1 MICIFNLYIG
11 QSRCSRRYGK
21 LDHTPLHL
29 QSRKWRWNSFGLQTV
44 GVRRNFHW
52 YVSFA
57 LLEDDPKSM
66 NSKIT
71 CVEVWWVFFRQII
84 HISCNLQ
91 YLIRK
96 ITHFPIPMYPGIPE
110 SLPPTRQQLPPT
122 IPDPVDD
129 LLKRAERFVAHRG
142 IGVLL
147 NLTQQILGGISNQ
160 KSLRWT
166 CKIWLEYIDPKIST
180 Y

>member
-1 MICIFNLYIG
+1 MICMFNLYIG
-11 QSRCSRRYGK
+11 RSRCSRRYGK

-29 QSRKWRWNSFGLQTV
+29 QSRKWRWNPFGLQTV
-44 GVRRNFHW
+44 GVRWNFHW
-52 YVSFA
+52 YVSFN
-57 LLEDDPKSM
+57 LWDDDSKSSM
-66 NSKIT
+66 ISKIT

-96 ITHFPIPMYPGIPE
+96 TTHFPTYPGIPV
-110 SLPPTRQQLPPT
+110 SRNPFHPLGKPLPVT

-147 NLTQQILGGISNQ
+147 NLTQQILGESKLGEQVNHGEPSARSDLNI
-160 KSLRWT
+160 
-166 CKIWLEYIDPKIST
+166 
-180 Y
+180 